1 MTIPEL
7 GFLILTAHVCL
18 RRVAVFDLSVCSHG
32 YALRLRGI
40 LSIAYCFNSGLFSF
54 GGTFGL
60 PDDALFI
67 GGSGTTYDFDFQ
79 SDGRIVSGGPST
91 SNALRRYLP
100 NGVLDAT
107 FKAKFSATDLEAIIA
122 QPDDKILIGGTFTTV
137 NGVARRNLARL
148 NADGNLDTNFVT
160 SVGPNSSVYAIALA
174 PGGKGLVAGKFT
186 TYDGLARTGLAR
198 IFLDPPAL
206 PQFIAQPGSTN
217 LMSGQSLR
225 LAVAV
230 NAAPP
235 LRYQWKQN
243 RQPLQAATNSVF
255 FLPHVQ
261 SGDAGIYTVEV
272 TSREGSVTSDE
283 AIVGVDPAP
292 IGPGALDTAFANAEA
307 ANRTVNAFVAL
318 PDGRL
323 LIGGNF
329 FAYDGQI
336 QYGLARLNADGLL
349 DSSFNLNIPPY
360 IAVTAFAKQIDGK
373 IFAAFSFSL
382 SGSPAFPLITR
393 FNTDGSWDASFLSST
408 SLDITAIAPL
418 SDGKILIG
426 GGFSSIRWA
435 IAACAHE
442 CRRINRFDLRHRC
455 ARAYESL
462 RVGRPIGW

>member
-1 MTIPEL
+1 
-7 GFLILTAHVCL
+7 
-18 RRVAVFDLSVCSHG
+18 
-32 YALRLRGI
+32 
-40 LSIAYCFNSGLFSF
+40 
-54 GGTFGL
+54 L